1 MSKIALP
8 NCEVGYKERKVKKI
22 SKFQGMDRGVRGAT
36 MRHSHAEANKV
47 ADRLPE
53 LPVEQIQLPIKGRM
67 SSSREDVKKN

>member
-1 MSKIALP
+1 
-8 NCEVGYKERKVKKI
+8 
-22 SKFQGMDRGVRGAT
+22 MDRGARSDG
-36 MRHSHAEANKV
+36 MRYSHNEAKKV